1 MSGDVAAPRIKQAI
15 ASVHPAIF
23 VREPLSGDTYLRNG
37 LAPTRF
43 AMALITAFA
52 VLALVLSAV
61 GLYGVV
67 AYGVSQRTR
76 EIGMRVALGAEPKRI
91 VGLVLGGGFRLAA
104 AGVALGAAVAL
115 AAVRVIESMLYE
127 VNPIDPLTFGAVALL
142 VILIALVASYVPA
155 RRALRVDPA
164 EALRAD

>member
-1 MSGDVAAPRIKQAI
+1 V
-15 ASVHPAIF
+15 
-23 VREPLSGDTYLRNG
+23 
-37 LAPTRF
+37 
-43 AMALITAFA
+43 
-52 VLALVLSAV
+52 
-61 GLYGVV
+61 
-67 AYGVSQRTR
+67 
-76 EIGMRVALGAEPKRI
+76 RVALGAEPKRI

-104 AGVALGAAVAL
+104 AGVVLGAAVAL